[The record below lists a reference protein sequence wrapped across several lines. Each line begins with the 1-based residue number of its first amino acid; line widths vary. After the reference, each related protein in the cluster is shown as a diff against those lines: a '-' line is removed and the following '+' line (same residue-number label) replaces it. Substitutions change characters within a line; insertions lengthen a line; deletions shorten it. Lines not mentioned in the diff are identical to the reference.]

1 MTNVNQQVLWNSDWG
16 DKCSSYP
23 SQEAV
28 FLAVRLLTY
37 RQKNQVSFGQFEM
50 VQKKC
55 SEILVIIDVHIKPE
69 LFRPQ
74 PSEVAIIVIIVDTI
88 LLSDLPYSL

>member
-1 MTNVNQQVLWNSDWG
+1 METQTGATNVHHIRLRRLF
-16 DKCSSYP
+16 SSLCDYLP
-23 SQEAV
+23 TD
-28 FLAVRLLTY
+28 R
-37 RQKNQVSFGQFEM
+37 KNQVSFGQFKM
-50 VQKKC
+50 VQRKC